1 MFCQT
6 VQRMSFPKCL
16 FAAFVIAMGLTTL
29 CAPTSAYAATGPYI
43 RVEQDWE
50 LVIATPDPTTT
61 SPQIYIQMDPYPN
74 SAKGGLFLLNYQ
86 DSPSFVA
93 GGLQLQLWNLDQ
105 NVALQSFRDGV
116 QLNTVGETVT
126 WTQFM
131 ALSNGTLSFGV
142 SRLRSKTWGNNGA
155 SDNWSVSSPYTEIS
169 TFTGNY
175 QTTDTL
181 SESGILFGASAV
193 TSIKLLQVRK
203 YDSAGK
209 HDDETTTKQLYP

>member
-1 MFCQT
+1 MFRPT
-6 VQRMSFPKCL
+6 VQRMSFQRCL
-16 FAAFVIAMGLTTL
+16 SAAFVIAMGLIALGT
-29 CAPTSAYAATGPYI
+29 PTGVDAATGSYVRI
-43 RVEQDWE
+43 EQDWE
-50 LVIATPDPTTT
+50 LVMATPDPTTT

-93 GGLQLQLWNLDQ
+93 GGLQLQLWNLEQ
-105 NVALQSFRDGV
+105 NLALQSFRTGA
-116 QLNTVGETVT
+116 QLNTAGETIT

-131 ALSNGTLSFGV
+131 TLSNGNLSFGV
-142 SRLRSKTWGNNGA
+142 SRLRSKTFGNNGA
-155 SDNWSVSSPYTEIS
+155 ADNWSVSTPYSEIK

-175 QTTDTL
+175 QTSDTL

-203 YDSAGK
+203 YDSAGQ
-209 HDDETTTKQLYP
+209 HDAETTTKQLYP